1 MAPKNYV
8 GTASNVSDNSFTLT
22 INGVA
27 NTVNVA
33 PGAKIVNRNWI
44 TIKLSD
50 IKDGDNV
57 RVWGTNDNGTIT
69 ASIVRDVSIP
79 KTSR

>member
-1 MAPKNYV
+1 MSV
-8 GTASNVSDNSFTLT
+8 ISDNSFTLT

-27 NTVNVA
+27 NTVNVTS
-33 PGAKIVNRNWI
+33 GAKVVNRNWLN
-44 TIKLSD
+44 IKVSD

-69 ASIVRDVSIP
+69 ASIIRDVSIP
-79 KTSR
+79 KTSSTR